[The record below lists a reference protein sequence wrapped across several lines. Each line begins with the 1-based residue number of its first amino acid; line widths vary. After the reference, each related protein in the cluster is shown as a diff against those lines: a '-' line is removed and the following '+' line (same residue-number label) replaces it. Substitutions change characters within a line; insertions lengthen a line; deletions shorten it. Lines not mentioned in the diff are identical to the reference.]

1 MVSLLRGHRT
11 QSTRTPGPLSQDDA
25 SLVVRARDDR
35 QAFAALY
42 DAYVDPVYRYCFRR
56 LGSREGAED
65 ATSLVFAKA
74 LAALPHYRDDNPS
87 FRSWLFAIAHNVLTD
102 ELRSRR
108 TDHSLAELGDMVSQ
122 IPTPEEELAR
132 SEEHHTVQAMLALL
146 PPGEAHLLEMRLAG
160 LSGAEIASALGIT
173 PGAVRVAHHRAVAH
187 LRAFL
192 TDEGEASH
200 V

>member
-1 MVSLLRGHRT
+1 MVSLQRGAQPQH
-11 QSTRTPGPLSQDDA
+11 TRTPGLLVLDDA
-25 SLVVRARDDR
+25 SLVVRARHDR

-56 LGSREGAED
+56 LGNREGAED

-87 FRSWLFAIAHNVLTD
+87 FRSWLFAIAHNVLAD

-108 TDHSLAELGDMVSQ
+108 PDQPLPTVDDMAS
-122 IPTPEEELAR
+122 PSSTPEEELVR
-132 SEEHHTVQAMLALL
+132 SEEHLTLRALL
-146 PPGEAHLLEMRLAG
+146 ASLPPSEARLLELRLAG
-160 LSGAEIASALGIT
+160 LSGAEIARLLGMT

-187 LRAFL
+187 LRALL
-192 TDEGEASH
+192 TEEEASH
-200 V
+200 A

>member
-11 QSTRTPGPLSQDDA
+11 QRTQSPGPLPQDDA

-87 FRSWLFAIAHNVLTD
+87 FRSWLFAIAHNVLAD

-108 TDHSLAELGDMVSQ
+108 RDRPLATINEVAS
-122 IPTPEEELAR
+122 PSSTPEEELVR
-132 SEEHHTVQAMLALL
+132 SEEHLTLRALL
-146 PPGEAHLLEMRLAG
+146 ASLPPSEARLLELRLAG
-160 LSGAEIASALGIT
+160 LSGAEISRLLGMT

-187 LRAFL
+187 LRAML
-192 TDEGEASH
+192 IEEEASH
-200 V
+200 A

>member
-1 MVSLLRGHRT
+1 MVSLLRGHRP
-11 QSTRTPGPLSQDDA
+11 QRTRTPGPLLQDDA
-25 SLVVRARDDR
+25 TLVVRARHDR

-74 LAALPHYRDDNPS
+74 LAALPEYRDDNPS
-87 FRSWLFAIAHNVLTD
+87 FRAWLFAIAHNVIAD
-102 ELRSRR
+102 ELRARR
-108 TDHSLAELGDMVSQ
+108 PDRPLTTLDDVASQ
-122 IPTPEEELAR
+122 SSTPEEVVAR
-132 SEEHHTVQAMLALL
+132 SEEHHTLRALLTLL
-146 PPGEAHLLEMRLAG
+146 PPSEARLLELRMAG
-160 LSGAEIASALGIT
+160 LSGAEIASVLGMT

-192 TDEGEASH
+192 IEEASH
-200 V
+200 A